1 MIIFKSVK
9 WKNLL
14 STGNSFTTIFL
25 DKQPTTLIVGD
36 NGSGKSTILD
46 ALTFALFNKPFR
58 IVKKAQLV
66 NSVNNSE
73 TVVEVNFEIGT
84 RKYRVMRGIK
94 PNKFEIYCNDKM
106 VNQDASSRDYQK
118 YLEQNILKLN
128 YRSFTQVVI
137 LGNASFI
144 PFMQLR
150 SVHRREVVEEI
161 LDIDI
166 DENHSL
172 AKKKLGVVGQEVNFN
187 QFEKVGD
194 IIRNQ
199 AGYYGLGFRKSKENA
214 KYYMKK
220 LDIWDKR
227 NEQARKLSGG
237 MKRRIMVAK
246 ALVNNP
252 ELLILDEPTAGVDI
266 ELRRSLWD
274 FLTEINNNGTSI
286 ILTTHYLEEAERLC
300 RNIAIIDS
308 GEIVENTSMQ
318 ELLTRLEE
326 ETFIFDL
333 LEPINKLPEISG
345 FEMILEN
352 PKRIK
357 VTVDKEQGL
366 NAVFKSL
373 SELGIEISSMRNETG
388 RLEELFLGLVEPS
401 LKEKD

>member
-1 MIIFKSVK
+1 MKALSIS
-9 WKNLL
+9 NLKKEYQGGIQAL
-14 STGNSFTTIFL
+14 KGIDL
-25 DKQPTTLIVGD
+25 EVDEGD
-36 NGSGKSTILD
+36 FFALLGPNGAGKSTTIGVISSLV
-46 ALTFALFNKPFR
+46 TKTSGQ
-58 IVKKAQLV
+58 VK
-66 NSVNNSE
+66 
-73 TVVEVNFEIGT
+73 
-84 RKYRVMRGIK
+84 
-94 PNKFEIYCNDKM
+94 
-106 VNQDASSRDYQK
+106 
-118 YLEQNILKLN
+118 
-128 YRSFTQVVI
+128 
-137 LGNASFI
+137 
-144 PFMQLR
+144 
-150 SVHRREVVEEI
+150 I

-194 IIRNQ
+194 IIKNQ

-333 LEPINKLPEISG
+333 LKPINKLPEVSG

>member
-1 MIIFKSVK
+1 MKALSIS
-9 WKNLL
+9 NLKKEYQGGIQAL
-14 STGNSFTTIFL
+14 KGIDL
-25 DKQPTTLIVGD
+25 EVDEGD
-36 NGSGKSTILD
+36 FFALLGPNGAGKSTTIGVISSLV
-46 ALTFALFNKPFR
+46 TKTSGQ
-58 IVKKAQLV
+58 VK
-66 NSVNNSE
+66 
-73 TVVEVNFEIGT
+73 
-84 RKYRVMRGIK
+84 
-94 PNKFEIYCNDKM
+94 
-106 VNQDASSRDYQK
+106 
-118 YLEQNILKLN
+118 
-128 YRSFTQVVI
+128 
-137 LGNASFI
+137 
-144 PFMQLR
+144 
-150 SVHRREVVEEI
+150 I

-333 LEPINKLPEISG
+333 LKPINKLPEVSG

-373 SELGIEISSMRNETG
+373 SGLGIEISSMRNETG

>member
-1 MIIFKSVK
+1 MKALSIS
-9 WKNLL
+9 NLKKEYQGGIHAL
-14 STGNSFTTIFL
+14 KGIDL
-25 DKQPTTLIVGD
+25 EVEEGD
-36 NGSGKSTILD
+36 FFALLGPNGAGKSTTIGVISSLV
-46 ALTFALFNKPFR
+46 TKTSGQ
-58 IVKKAQLV
+58 VK
-66 NSVNNSE
+66 
-73 TVVEVNFEIGT
+73 
-84 RKYRVMRGIK
+84 
-94 PNKFEIYCNDKM
+94 
-106 VNQDASSRDYQK
+106 
-118 YLEQNILKLN
+118 
-128 YRSFTQVVI
+128 
-137 LGNASFI
+137 
-144 PFMQLR
+144 
-150 SVHRREVVEEI
+150 I

-318 ELLTRLEE
+318 ELLTRLEV
-326 ETFIFDL
+326 ETFILDL
-333 LEPINKLPEISG
+333 LQPINKLPEVSG
-345 FEMILEN
+345 FQMILEN

-357 VTVDKEQGL
+357 VTVEKEQGL

-401 LKEKD
+401 LKEKG

>member
-1 MIIFKSVK
+1 MKALSIS
-9 WKNLL
+9 NLKKEYQGGVQAL
-14 STGNSFTTIFL
+14 KGIDL
-25 DKQPTTLIVGD
+25 QVEQGD
-36 NGSGKSTILD
+36 FFALLGPNGAGKSTTIGVISSLV
-46 ALTFALFNKPFR
+46 TKTSGS
-58 IVKKAQLV
+58 VK
-66 NSVNNSE
+66 
-73 TVVEVNFEIGT
+73 
-84 RKYRVMRGIK
+84 
-94 PNKFEIYCNDKM
+94 
-106 VNQDASSRDYQK
+106 
-118 YLEQNILKLN
+118 
-128 YRSFTQVVI
+128 I
-137 LGNASFI
+137 LG
-144 PFMQLR
+144 
-150 SVHRREVVEEI
+150 
-161 LDIDI
+161 IDI

-187 QFEKVGD
+187 QFEKVGE

-237 MKRRIMVAK
+237 MKRRVMVAK

-274 FLTEINNNGTSI
+274 FLTEINDNGTSI

-333 LEPINKLPEISG
+333 LEPIKELPEVKE
-345 FEMILEN
+345 FEIIIEN

-357 VTVDKEQGL
+357 VTVGKEQGL
-366 NAVFKSL
+366 STVFKKFT
-373 SELGIEISSMRNETG
+373 ELNIEISSMRNETG

-401 LKEKD
+401 LKEKEL

>member
-1 MIIFKSVK
+1 MKALSIS
-9 WKNLL
+9 NLKKEYQGGIQAL
-14 STGNSFTTIFL
+14 KGIDL
-25 DKQPTTLIVGD
+25 EVDEGD
-36 NGSGKSTILD
+36 FFALLGPNGAGKSTTIGVISSLV
-46 ALTFALFNKPFR
+46 TKTSGQ
-58 IVKKAQLV
+58 VK
-66 NSVNNSE
+66 
-73 TVVEVNFEIGT
+73 
-84 RKYRVMRGIK
+84 
-94 PNKFEIYCNDKM
+94 
-106 VNQDASSRDYQK
+106 
-118 YLEQNILKLN
+118 
-128 YRSFTQVVI
+128 
-137 LGNASFI
+137 
-144 PFMQLR
+144 
-150 SVHRREVVEEI
+150 I

-166 DENHSL
+166 DEDHSL

-333 LEPINKLPEISG
+333 LKPINKLPEVSA